1 MERLTTDDPQG
12 NYQRLHNMTAIK
24 DMEVFLKLGDAEINL
39 VDYCKSECKE
49 KCGIEFDGDAQTFGD
64 YMDCDCIVAIF
75 YGMAI
80 GHAEMRA
87 HLKEYEDSNLTP
99 TDIKK
104 LARAIARNL
113 VAWDTSKDKKEGLLP
128 EVYLTDR
135 CLYKKLTGV
144 EYNFSD
150 ACKRFNIGD

>member
-1 MERLTTDDPQG
+1 MIRLTTDDPQG
-12 NYQRLHNMTAIK
+12 NFQRIHNMTDIK
-24 DMEVFLKLGDAEINL
+24 DMEVFLKLGDEEISL
-39 VDYCKSECKE
+39 VDYCKNGCKE
-49 KCGIEFDGDAQTFGD
+49 KCDIELNGDAETFGET
-64 YMDCDCIVAIF
+64 MDCDCIVSAF
-75 YGMAI
+75 YWMAV
-80 GHAEMRA
+80 GYAELRA
-87 HLKEYEDSNLTP
+87 HLKDYEDSNLAP
-99 TDIKK
+99 ADIKE
-104 LARAIARNL
+104 LTRTIARNL